1 MFYQKSLETEFRS
14 CISITADVEKFVEE
28 SGVKEGLCIIALPHT
43 TAGLAITSFWDP
55 RGLTDLMDE
64 IDRNIPT
71 RVSYKH
77 QDSPYDASGHVKSA
91 LTGSSATLLIHE
103 GKLVLGSSQGLVFV
117 EFDGPRKRRFQ
128 VQIIERN
135 MVIKKCGLRTEYMGM
150 HDISEGIRK
159 VVEESGIRN
168 GICHIAMLHS
178 TAGLL
183 ITSKN
188 PETRKDV
195 MEDIERMVPTRVD
208 FKHRETA
215 SDAGGHVKT
224 ALTGSQ
230 ITLAVCGGEMMLG
243 SDQAV
248 VFAEFDGPRPRSYYT
263 AVLADAEGKENGGEM
278 DG

>member
-55 RGLTDLMDE
+55 RGLTGLMDE

-117 EFDGPRKRRFQ
+117 EFDGSRKRRFQ

-159 VVEESGIRN
+159 VVEESGIQN

-263 AVLADAEGKENGGEM
+263 AVLADAEGKEWSRKIGK
-278 DG
+278 